1 MRRLVF
7 MLVVLLLSATA
18 SAQRGER
25 QAQPPAPKEVV
36 APAIPGVV
44 AAGTKIVLV
53 KFPVQTPEG
62 PIGLPDGSGIIFTER
77 GSADRITKI
86 DANGNTST
94 FVEKG
99 NLTNG
104 LGWDSRGRK

>member
-1 MRRLVF
+1 MGRLAF
-7 MLVVLLLSATA
+7 VLAALLAVTV

-25 QAQPPAPKEVV
+25 QAQPPAPKEVA

-44 AAGTKIVLV
+44 APRTQIELV
-53 KFPVQTPEG
+53 KFPVANPEG

-86 DANGNTST
+86 DANGTLST

-99 NLTNG
+99 NL
-104 LGWDSRGRK
+104 

>member
-1 MRRLVF
+1 
-7 MLVVLLLSATA
+7 
-18 SAQRGER
+18 
-25 QAQPPAPKEVV
+25 
-36 APAIPGVV
+36 V
-44 AAGTKIVLV
+44 AAGTKIVPV

-62 PIGLPDGSGIIFTER
+62 PIGLPDGSGVIFTER

-86 DANGNTST
+86 DANGNAST